1 MSHLDLL
8 LSVLAVLMLD
18 TMVSLLIMSFL
29 AGTGSQDLI
38 RNVNELFR
46 NTRKKN
52 LIELLVAFDIDLLIG
67 LAPLV

>member
-1 MSHLDLL
+1 MFHLDLL

-38 RNVNELFR
+38 RNVDELFR
-46 NTRKKN
+46 NTRKN

>member
-1 MSHLDLL
+1 MFHLDLL

-52 LIELLVAFDIDLLIG
+52 LIELFVAFDIDLLIG

>member
-1 MSHLDLL
+1 MFHLDLL

-46 NTRKKN
+46 NTRKQN

>member
-1 MSHLDLL
+1 MFHLDLL